1 MKKIPLLSTLLVILL
16 LGAVPPV
23 RAATAPEKA
32 EKVAARMLKSKESI
46 DAASAQID
54 TTLKSMND
62 MAAAK
67 GPDLKT
73 RYSEFTKNVDKLESM
88 AKTAKSNADKARK
101 DRDAYLKKWASAQDQ
116 IQNEQLKE
124 ASKARR
130 DELVPKIDALKDAF
144 ASVKETFT
152 PFMQSLHDLEL
163 YLGNDLSERGI
174 ATATELMNKCNA
186 DGEKMKADL
195 ATATAT
201 YQQLAASLSPS
212 AAK

>member
-1 MKKIPLLSTLLVILL
+1 MKKIPLLPALLVTILG
-16 LGAVPPV
+16 GAVPSI

-32 EKVAARMLKSKESI
+32 EKVAARMLKSKESL
-46 DAASAQID
+46 DATSAQID
-54 TTLKSMND
+54 ATLKSMND

-67 GPDLKT
+67 GPDLVT
-73 RYSEFTKNVDKLESM
+73 RYGEFTKNVDKLESM
-88 AKTAKSNADKARK
+88 GKKAKSNAEKAK
-101 DRDAYLKKWASAQDQ
+101 SDRDAYIKKWASTQDK
-116 IQNEQLKE
+116 IQNEQLKQ

-130 DELVPKIDALKDAF
+130 DELVPKIDALKGALE
-144 ASVKETFT
+144 SVRETYQ
-152 PFMQSLHDLEL
+152 PFLQSLKDLEL

-174 ATATELMNKCNA
+174 ATATDLMNKCNA
-186 DGEKMKADL
+186 DGEKLKADV